1 MMQQIKNE
9 TLKSV
14 FKQWSSEE
22 GIVVINPATEQELIR
37 LKPSTLDELDDLI
50 GQCKTEQVRWAKLS
64 AKERSRRLRGW
75 YQLLLDNAEDIA
87 TIITLEQG
95 KPLAE
100 SKGEV
105 MYGASF
111 VEWFSE
117 EAKRA
122 YGEVIPAPTTDRR
135 LSAIRQPVGVC
146 AAITPWNFPIAMIT
160 RKAAP
165 ALAAGCGMLIKPS
178 ELTPLTA
185 IAVVELAYQVG
196 IPKELLSVVV
206 SEQVAEFGQVLS
218 TDPRIQKISFTGS
231 TRVGKILMKQASDSV
246 KAVSMELGGN
256 APFIVFEDADLDE
269 AAEGLVASKFRN
281 AGQTCVCTNRLYVHK
296 NVKQAFIDKVLSK
309 LSKLKLGNGLEKGVT
324 LGPVITMASKHRLEA
339 VIDQAVQE
347 GASIANSPQRRPG
360 RFMEPVLLDSVTQNM
375 SIVQQELFGPVLPIV
390 TFENDYQVLEMAN
403 DTEYGLAC
411 YFYTNSLKRIVTFS
425 EGLEYGMVGVN
436 EGIISTEVA
445 PFGGVKE
452 SGVGREGAKQGLD
465 EYLETKYICLGGLS

>member
-22 GIVVINPATEQELIR
+22 GIVVINPATEQELVR
-37 LKPSTLDELDDLI
+37 LKPSSLEELDTLI

-64 AKERSRRLRGW
+64 AKERSCRLKKW

-87 TIITLEQG
+87 TVITLEQG
-95 KPLAE
+95 KPLTE

-185 IAVVELAYQVG
+185 IAVVELAYQAR
-196 IPKELLSVVV
+196 IPKELLPVVV
-206 SEQVAEFGQVLS
+206 SEQAAEFGQVLS
-218 TDPRIQKISFTGS
+218 TDPRIKKVSFTGS

-256 APFIVFEDADLDE
+256 APFIVFEDADLDA

-281 AGQTCVCTNRLYVHK
+281 AGQTCVCTNRLYVHEG
-296 NVKQAFIDKVLSK
+296 VKQVFIEKVLSK
-309 LSKLKLGNGLEKGVT
+309 LSKLQLGNGLEKGVT

-347 GASIANSPQRRPG
+347 GASIANSPQKRSG
-360 RFMEPVLLDSVTQNM
+360 RFMEPVLLDSVKQHM
-375 SIVQQELFGPVLPIV
+375 SIVQQELFGPVLPII
-390 TFENDYQVLEMAN
+390 TFENDEKVLGMAN

-411 YFYTNSLKRIVTFS
+411 YFYTNNFKRIVAFS

>member
-14 FKQWSSEE
+14 FKQWSSDE

-185 IAVVELAYQVG
+185 IAVVELAYQAG

-206 SEQVAEFGQVLS
+206 SEQAAEFGQVLS
-218 TDPRIQKISFTGS
+218 TDSRIQKISFTGS

>member
-185 IAVVELAYQVG
+185 IAVVELAYQAG

-206 SEQVAEFGQVLS
+206 SEQAAEFGQVLS
-218 TDPRIQKISFTGS
+218 ADPRIQKISFTGS

-390 TFENDYQVLEMAN
+390 TFENDDQVLEMAN

>member
-185 IAVVELAYQVG
+185 IAVVELAYQAG

>member
-37 LKPSTLDELDDLI
+37 LKPSTLEELDDLI

-146 AAITPWNFPIAMIT
+146 AASTPWNFPIAMIT

-185 IAVVELAYQVG
+185 IAVVELAYQAG

-206 SEQVAEFGQVLS
+206 SEQAAEFGQVLS

-231 TRVGKILMKQASDSV
+231 TRVGKIL
-246 KAVSMELGGN
+246 
-256 APFIVFEDADLDE
+256 
-269 AAEGLVASKFRN
+269 
-281 AGQTCVCTNRLYVHK
+281 
-296 NVKQAFIDKVLSK
+296 
-309 LSKLKLGNGLEKGVT
+309 
-324 LGPVITMASKHRLEA
+324 
-339 VIDQAVQE
+339 
-347 GASIANSPQRRPG
+347 
-360 RFMEPVLLDSVTQNM
+360 
-375 SIVQQELFGPVLPIV
+375 
-390 TFENDYQVLEMAN
+390 
-403 DTEYGLAC
+403 
-411 YFYTNSLKRIVTFS
+411 
-425 EGLEYGMVGVN
+425 
-436 EGIISTEVA
+436 
-445 PFGGVKE
+445 
-452 SGVGREGAKQGLD
+452 
-465 EYLETKYICLGGLS
+465 